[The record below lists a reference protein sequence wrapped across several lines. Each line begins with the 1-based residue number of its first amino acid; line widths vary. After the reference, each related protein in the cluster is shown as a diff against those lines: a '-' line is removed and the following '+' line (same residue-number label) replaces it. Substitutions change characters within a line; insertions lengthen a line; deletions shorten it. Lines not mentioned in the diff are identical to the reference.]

1 MRYRKSKTCCHQRP
15 TNPRIAFGN
24 ICPYK
29 TYCIDKITRHLM
41 FVHTTSM
48 TTYGGGATLWGFYAL
63 GGFGTTSLG
72 SSTAGT
78 RDGTSTGHGYI
89 SSEGFFIF

>member
-1 MRYRKSKTCCHQRP
+1 
-15 TNPRIAFGN
+15 
-24 ICPYK
+24 
-29 TYCIDKITRHLM
+29 M

-72 SSTAGT
+72 SSTTST
-78 RDGTSTGHGYI
+78 RDGASTGHGYI
-89 SSEGFFIF
+89 SSKDFFYFFLKNTNIWFYAHSICFRA

>member
-1 MRYRKSKTCCHQRP
+1 
-15 TNPRIAFGN
+15 
-24 ICPYK
+24 
-29 TYCIDKITRHLM
+29 M

-78 RDGTSTGHGYI
+78 RDGASTGHGYI
-89 SSEGFFIF
+89 SSEGFFYIF